1 MRQFTRRD
9 FLRISAA
16 GAAGTSAFASAC
28 SLDTAAPRTFTEQEA
43 RIIARPGIPSEPAT
57 IGYSA
62 LGLTT
67 PRDALMY
74 VPTTYVP
81 ANPAPLL
88 VLLHPN
94 GQDASFWETY
104 GIGELLDD
112 LGVVILA
119 PDSRYASWDIIAQGG
134 YASDPTYI
142 SFALDYLFK
151 RCAINPSKVAI
162 AGFSDGGMESLGIG
176 LANGDF
182 VTNVMAYSPG
192 ALATPWQVGKPK
204 IWISHGQS
212 DPQLSFEFCRDQ
224 IAQKLTDASYNV
236 TFTPFLGGHSIPTDI
251 LRQSIEW
258 FVA

>member
-1 MRQFTRRD
+1 MRQFSRRD
-9 FLRISAA
+9 FIRISAA
-16 GAAGTSAFASAC
+16 GAAGSSAFVTAC
-28 SLDTAAPRTFTEQEA
+28 SLDTAAPRHFTQTEA
-43 RIIARPGIPSEPAT
+43 TIVSRPGTPT
-57 IGYSA
+57 ITPTLGYTA

-88 VLLHPN
+88 IMLHPN
-94 GQDASFWETY
+94 GQSAGFWETY
-104 GIGELLDD
+104 GLGEMLDD

-119 PDSRYASWDIIAQGG
+119 PDSRYASWDIIQEGG
-134 YASDPTYI
+134 FAADPTYI

-151 RCAINPSKVAI
+151 RCAINPSKIAI

-176 LANGDF
+176 VANGDF
-182 VTNVMAYSPG
+182 ITHVMAYSPG
-192 ALATPWQVGKPK
+192 ALATPWQKGMPK
-204 IWISHGQS
+204 VWISHGQS
-212 DPQLSFEFCRDQ
+212 DPQLSFEFDRDQ
-224 IAQKLTDASYNV
+224 IAGKLTDAGYDV
-236 TFTPFLGGHSIPTDI
+236 TFVPFLGGHSIPTDI

>member
-1 MRQFTRRD
+1 MRQFNRRD

-16 GAAGTSAFASAC
+16 GAAGSTAFVSAC
-28 SLDTAAPRTFTEQEA
+28 NLDAPAPRQFTELQA
-43 RIIARPGIPSEPAT
+43 KIIARPGTPEFPPT

-62 LGLTT
+62 LGLTS

-81 ANPAPLL
+81 SNPAPLL
-88 VLLHPN
+88 VMLHPN
-94 GQDASFWETY
+94 GQDAQFWETY
-104 GIGELLDD
+104 GLGEMLDD

-119 PDSRYASWDIIAQGG
+119 PDSRFASWDIIAEGG
-134 YASDPTYI
+134 YSSDPTYF

-151 RCAINPSKVAI
+151 RCAINPAKIAI
-162 AGFSDGGMESLGIG
+162 AGFSDGGMESLGVG

-182 VTNVMAYSPG
+182 FTNVMAYSPG
-192 ALATPWQVGKPK
+192 ALATPWKAGTPK
-204 IWISHGQS
+204 FFISHGQS

-224 IAQKLTDASYNV
+224 IAQKLEDAGYDV
-236 TFTPFLGGHSIPTDI
+236 TFQPFLGGHSIPTDI

>member
-1 MRQFTRRD
+1 MRQFNRRD
-9 FLRISAA
+9 FLRLSAA
-16 GAAGTSAFASAC
+16 GAAGSGAFLSAC
-28 SLDTAAPRTFTEQEA
+28 NLDAPAPRHFTQDD
-43 RIIARPGIPSEPAT
+43 ITIKSRPGTPTILPT

-62 LGLTT
+62 LGQTS

-94 GQDASFWETY
+94 GQDATFWETY
-104 GIGELLDD
+104 QVGELLDD

-119 PDSRYASWDIIAQGG
+119 PDSRFASWDIIAEGG
-134 YASDPTYI
+134 YSADPTYI
-142 SFALDYLFK
+142 SYALDYVFK
-151 RCAINPSKVAI
+151 RVNIGTQVAI

-182 VTNVMAYSPG
+182 FTHVMAYSPG
-192 ALATPWQVGKPK
+192 ALATPFQVDKPK
-204 IWISHGQS
+204 IFISHGQA
-212 DPQLSFEFCRDQ
+212 DPVLSFEFCRDE
-224 IAQKLTDASYNV
+224 IAGKLTAATYDV
-236 TFTPFLGGHSIPTDI
+236 TFTPFNGLHAIPSTI

-258 FVA
+258 FLA